1 MKKIGKKLKS
11 LDQLKIILPK
21 NKKLIVT
28 TGAFDLPH
36 KGHRIYTRKAREQ
49 GDILVLILHSDDLI
63 SLRKGPS
70 RPIRKETTRVR
81 RFLGKAYKSVDY
93 IFVAK
98 SQNNVYEAIRI
109 LNPTILVTS
118 ITTEDVENCP
128 TTMIK
133 LFGKQMEVV
142 VFPAQSETHS
152 TDIIKRRNLK
162 KSV

>member
-1 MKKIGKKLKS
+1 MKKAKKLRN
-11 LDQLKIILPK
+11 LDELKLILPQ
-21 NKKLIVT
+21 NKKLVVT

-36 KGHRIYTRKAREQ
+36 KGHRIYLSKAREQ
-49 GDILVLILHSDDLI
+49 GDTLVLILHSDDLI
-63 SLRKGPS
+63 SKRKGPS
-70 RPIRKETTRVR
+70 RPIRKETTRIR
-81 RFLGKAYKSVDY
+81 RFLSKAYNSVDY
-93 IFVAK
+93 IFVA
-98 SQNNVYEAIRI
+98 QTQDDVYEAIRM

-128 TTMIK
+128 ETMIK